1 MTYQAII
8 SQIEQVEKHPNADRL
23 QIATT
28 MGRKVIV
35 GLNVKVGDIGV
46 YFDTDGQLS
55 EQFATANNLI
65 RIKNPDG
72 TYSGGFFNEK
82 RKVRAQKFRGVESDG
97 FWTELTSL
105 NNLFPNKAEDIAKL
119 GVGFA
124 FDTLFETPICNKY
137 YTPATLAK
145 MAKNKKGTGPAFATM
160 TAKGFAQ
167 HFDTS
172 HLFRCVNA
180 IPQNSLVYITEK
192 LHGTSFRFGY
202 VSVQRNK
209 YPTLNPF
216 MKLLCKMRLY
226 NPIETKYEYLNGTRR
241 TILERRKNPYYDN
254 EDFRDRAV
262 EPLIGKLH
270 EGEVIYGEL
279 VGYLTNGK
287 PIMEPQGIEDK
298 ELKKK
303 YGDKMNYSYGCLD
316 NECKMFVYRIT
327 RTDPDGNYVEY
338 SWPQVLQRC
347 QELEINPVPGPI
359 AGDNSSYLFIYDGYG
374 NDGFELCEITG
385 QLGTGPSVLDQSHI
399 KEGVVLR
406 IEPPI
411 GKPYFLK
418 HKSTTFGILEGYL
431 KEKEDYVD
439 TEEVESGGIEYVPE
453 VNNENPN

>member
-8 SQIEQVEKHPNADRL
+8 SQIEHIEKHPNADRL

-55 EQFATANNLI
+55 EEFAKANNLI

-72 TYSGGFFNEK
+72 TYSGGFFDEK

-105 NNLFPNKAEDIAKL
+105 NNLFPNKSEEIAKL
-119 GVGFA
+119 EVGFA

-137 YTPATLAK
+137 YTPATLRS
-145 MAKNKKGTGPAFATM
+145 MHTHNKVKGHTYAPL

-172 HLFRCVNA
+172 HLFRCIGA
-180 IPQNSLVYITEK
+180 IPNGSILYITEK
-192 LHGTSFRFGY
+192 LHGTSFRFGN
-202 VSVQRNK
+202 VSVSRNK
-209 YPTLNPF
+209 YSTLNPL
-216 MKLLCKMRLY
+216 MKLLCKMHLY
-226 NPIETKYEYLNGTRR
+226 NPIKTKYEYLNGTRR

-270 EGEVIYGEL
+270 EGEIIYGEL

-287 PIMEPQGIEDK
+287 PIMEPQAIEDK
-298 ELKKK
+298 ELKKQ
-303 YGDKMNYSYGCLD
+303 YGSHMRYSYGCVA

-347 QELEINPVPGPI
+347 QELGINPVPGPI
-359 AGDNSSYLFIYDGYG
+359 AGENSSYLFVYDGYE

-385 QLGTGPSVLDQSHI
+385 KLGNGPSVLDQSHI
-399 KEGVVLR
+399 KEGVVIR
-406 IEPPI
+406 VEPPT

-439 TEEVESGGIEYVPE
+439 TEEVQSGEIENVDE
-453 VNNENPN
+453 VINQ